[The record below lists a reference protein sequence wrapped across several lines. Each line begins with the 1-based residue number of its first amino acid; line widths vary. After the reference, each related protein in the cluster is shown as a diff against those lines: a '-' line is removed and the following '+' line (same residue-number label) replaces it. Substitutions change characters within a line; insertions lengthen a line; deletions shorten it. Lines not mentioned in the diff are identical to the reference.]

1 MPFKG
6 TYREQGWRR
15 CAQMSEADGTVYTPW
30 PHGDL
35 PAWSVPAL
43 RAAKCL
49 APQGEEVFARAH
61 LALFRAFFTESRD
74 IADPVVLVAVAGEV
88 GADVDRFR
96 ADFEAGTGRDDVAKD
111 YEAALEHG
119 VNAIPAV
126 IFPATGRAL
135 VGLADLATYR
145 AAVDEAAGA

>member
-1 MPFKG
+1 VPFKG

-15 CAQMSEADGTVYTPW
+15 CAQMTEADGTVYTPW

-35 PAWSVPAL
+35 PGWSLPAL

-49 APQGEEVFARAH
+49 ARQGDDVFARGHA
-61 LALFRAFFTESRD
+61 ALFRAFFTESRD
-74 IADPVVLVAVAGEV
+74 IADAAVLAAVAGAV
-88 GADVDRFR
+88 GADVARFR
-96 ADFEAGTGRDDVAKD
+96 ADFDAGVGRDEVARD
-111 YEAALEHG
+111 YEAALEAG